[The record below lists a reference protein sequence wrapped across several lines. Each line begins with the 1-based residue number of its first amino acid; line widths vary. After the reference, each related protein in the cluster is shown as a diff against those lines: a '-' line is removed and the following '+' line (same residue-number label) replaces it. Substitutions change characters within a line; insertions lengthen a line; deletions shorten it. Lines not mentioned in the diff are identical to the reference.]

1 MIACAVSV
9 LLATVQ
15 APGSVA
21 DFVAAA
27 RAATA
32 RYQEPSVA
40 LAAGYRRVGPDFP
53 GMGEHWVNAALLVN
67 GVRDIAH
74 PPILEYA
81 ILEGRRTLIGI
92 TYAVLVANAVDAL
105 PDFPVPA
112 FAWHFHSGT
121 LDEESFLLSH
131 EGLSHGVATGPR
143 IAVLH
148 AWVWLENPAGVFTT
162 DNWALPFARF
172 GLAPPPGAPEASARA
187 AALAGGGDTYVA
199 ALARVVGHPDSA
211 GDARVRE
218 LLAREREAAGARLI
232 SARRRGA
239 LTPADVEWLAE
250 AWHRT
255 VTSLGGWL
263 RTDTHGSR
271 LSTDVPQG
279 SPRPRR

>member
-1 MIACAVSV
+1 VIAGALSV
-9 LLATVQ
+9 LLATAQ
-15 APGSVA
+15 APDSVA

-67 GVRDIAH
+67 GVRDVAH

-81 ILEGRRTLIGI
+81 LLEGRRTLIGI
-92 TYAVLVANAVDAL
+92 TYAVLVTNDVDL
-105 PDFPVPA
+105 PTGFPVPA
-112 FAWHFHSGT
+112 AAWHFHSGT

-131 EGLSHGVATGPR
+131 EGLRHGVATGPR

-148 AWVWLENPAGVFTT
+148 AWVWLENPAGLFTT

-187 AALAGGGDTYVA
+187 AALAGGGDAYVA
-199 ALARVVGHPDSA
+199 ALARVVRHTDSA

-218 LLAREREAAGARLI
+218 LLAREREAVGARLVA
-232 SARRRGA
+232 ARRRGA
-239 LTPADVEWLAE
+239 LTPDDVAWLAE
-250 AWHRT
+250 VWHRT
-255 VTSLGGWL
+255 ATGLGGWVQ
-263 RTDTHGSR
+263 TDNHGSR
-271 LSTDVPQG
+271 QTAGVPQG
-279 SPRPRR
+279 SPHPRR

>member
-1 MIACAVSV
+1 MIVHALGW
-9 LLATVQ
+9 LLAAQ
-15 APGSVA
+15 APDSVA

-67 GVRDIAH
+67 GVRDVAH

-81 ILEGRRTLIGI
+81 LLEGRRTLIGI
-92 TYAVLVANAVDAL
+92 TYAVLVTNAGDAL
-105 PDFPVPA
+105 PDFPVPTS
-112 FAWHFHSGT
+112 AWHFHGGT
-121 LDEESFLLSH
+121 LDEESFILSH
-131 EGLSHGVATGPR
+131 EGLQHVVASGPR

-172 GLAPPPGAPEASARA
+172 GLAPPPGVPEASARA
-187 AALAGGGDTYVA
+187 AALAGGGDAYVA
-199 ALARVVGHPDSA
+199 ALARVARHPDSA
-211 GDARVRE
+211 GDARVRDV
-218 LLAREREAAGARLI
+218 LAREGAAAGARLLA
-232 SARRRGA
+232 ARRNGA
-239 LTPADVEWLAE
+239 LSRADVEWLAE

-263 RTDTHGSR
+263 RTDSHGSR
-271 LSTDVPQG
+271 QSAGVPQC
-279 SPRPRR
+279 SPCPRR

>member
-1 MIACAVSV
+1 MIVHALGW
-9 LLATVQ
+9 LLAAQ
-15 APGSVA
+15 APDSVA

-67 GVRDIAH
+67 GVRDVAH

-81 ILEGRRTLIGI
+81 LLEGRRTLIGI
-92 TYAVLVANAVDAL
+92 TYAVLVTNTVDVPL
-105 PDFPVPA
+105 DFPAPA
-112 FAWHFHSGT
+112 SAWHFHSGT

-131 EGLSHGVATGPR
+131 EGLRHVVTTGPR

-148 AWVWLENPAGVFTT
+148 AWVWLQNPAGLFTT

-172 GLAPPPGAPEASARA
+172 GLAPPPGVPEASARA
-187 AALAGGGDTYVA
+187 AALAGGGDAYVA
-199 ALARVVGHPDSA
+199 ALARVVRHPDRA

-218 LLAREREAAGARLI
+218 LLAREREAAGARLDA
-232 SARRRGA
+232 ARRRGA
-239 LTPADVEWLAE
+239 LTRADVEWLAE

-255 VTSLGGWL
+255 VTGVGGWL
-263 RTDTHGSR
+263 RTDSHGSR
-271 LSTDVPQG
+271 PSAGMPECAR
-279 SPRPRR
+279 RPRR

>member
-1 MIACAVSV
+1 MIARALSW
-9 LLATVQ
+9 LLATAQ
-15 APGSVA
+15 APDSAA

-40 LAAGYRRVGPDFP
+40 LAAGYRPLGPDFP
-53 GMGEHWVNAALLVN
+53 SMGEHWVNAALLVN
-67 GVRDIAH
+67 GVRDVAH

-92 TYAVLVANAVDAL
+92 TYAVLVTNAMDVP

-112 FAWHFHSGT
+112 SAWHFHGGT
-121 LDEESFLLSH
+121 LEEESFILSH
-131 EGLSHGVATGPR
+131 EGLRHEDATGPR

-172 GLAPPPGAPEASARA
+172 GLVPPPGAPEASARA
-187 AALAGGGDTYVA
+187 AALAGGGDAYVA

-218 LLAREREAAGARLI
+218 VLAREREATGARLVA
-232 SARRRGA
+232 ARRRGS
-239 LTPADVEWLAE
+239 LTRADVDSLAE

-255 VTSLGGWL
+255 VTSLSGWL
-263 RTDTHGSR
+263 RTDSLGSR
-271 LSTDVPQG
+271 LSAGVPQCA
-279 SPRPRR
+279 PRPRR